1 MAEAATIKTE
11 EGVQQ
16 SVGVLGNTLNDLALN
31 AADEDDRKLFVGGLP
46 QDATQEDISEHF
58 ATFGEIDNIN
68 LKTDPASGRSRGFA
82 FVLYKTVQSLTDA
95 IETKEHM
102 VKSKEVAVKKA
113 QAKQGKVY
121 VGKLVPE
128 LTDQEIKDHFATF
141 GNIANVEQPFDK
153 TKNERKNFCFI
164 TFEKEDAA
172 KRLLKLGT
180 TTINGVDLD
189 VKRVTVKDPLM
200 AGMVRGRGGYGG
212 YGFGYYGA
220 GFGYGDPYNYGA
232 GWGGYGGYG
241 GFGAGG
247 GGGAGYA
254 KNGFGQRGGAR
265 GGRGGN
271 GGGQRGRGGVQTPR
285 QTY

>member
-1 MAEAATIKTE
+1 M
-11 EGVQQ
+11 
-16 SVGVLGNTLNDLALN
+16 
-31 AADEDDRKLFVGGLP
+31 
-46 QDATQEDISEHF
+46 
-58 ATFGEIDNIN
+58 
-68 LKTDPASGRSRGFA
+68 
-82 FVLYKTVQSLTDA
+82 
-95 IETKEHM
+95 
-102 VKSKEVAVKKA
+102 
-113 QAKQGKVY
+113 Y

-247 GGGAGYA
+247 GGGAGTSNINY
-254 KNGFGQRGGAR
+254 R
-265 GGRGGN
+265 
-271 GGGQRGRGGVQTPR
+271 
-285 QTY
+285 

>member
-1 MAEAATIKTE
+1 MAEAASITE
-11 EGVQQ
+11 VQPI
-16 SVGVLGNTLNDLALN
+16 G
-31 AADEDDRKLFVGGLP
+31 DEDDRKLFVGGLP
-46 QDATQEDISEHF
+46 QDATQDDISEHF
-58 ATFGEIDNIN
+58 TQFGEIDNIN
-68 LKTDPASGRSRGFA
+68 LKTDLSSGRSRGFA

-95 IETKEHM
+95 IEAKEHT
-102 VKSKEVAVKKA
+102 VKGKEVAVKKA

-121 VGKLVPE
+121 VGKLVAE
-128 LTDQEIKDHFATF
+128 LTDQEIRDHFEQYGT
-141 GNIANVEQPFDK
+141 IANVEQPFDK
-153 TKNERKNFCFI
+153 TKNERKTCCFI
-164 TFEKEDAA
+164 TFEKEEAA

-241 GFGAGG
+241 GFGAGA
-247 GGGAGYA
+247 GGGADGSTGYA
-254 KNGFGQRGGAR
+254 KNGFGQRGG
-265 GGRGGN
+265 
-271 GGGQRGRGGVQTPR
+271 GQ
-285 QTY
+285 